1 MVWKAANST
10 PTFHQLLFI
19 SVKIFEKHILKN
31 SVVFVRKDFNDSS
44 YIFCLMKKSISWS
57 SPWYEVF
64 FAMTS
69 RTRDYLY
76 LNVASSPTLVFSNK
90 QDLFDVIRDIGY
102 IIISALGI
110 KDFKRT
116 KQIGRKNYFHW
127 SYTKIQMVS
136 LPYSFKIKE
145 KTPEKLSEIWH
156 SCYGNKVREIKGQKN
171 VWKSYDISS
180 VSSST

>member
-90 QDLFDVIRDIGY
+90 QVLFDVIQDIGC
-102 IIISALGI
+102 IIISALVI

-116 KQIGRKNYFHW
+116 KQIGRKIIFIGHIP
-127 SYTKIQMVS
+127 K
-136 LPYSFKIKE
+136 FKWFLCHIHL
-145 KTPEKLSEIWH
+145 KL
-156 SCYGNKVREIKGQKN
+156 KKKPQKN
-171 VWKSYDISS
+171 FQKYD
-180 VSSST
+180 T